1 MREDLLAR
9 QTPRRWK
16 LGGVRLRASRP
27 LFLLLGEL
35 LERPMEVAI
44 YRAEGFIHP
53 QGKTLNRHTRED
65 KRFYGED
72 DIAII
77 IEVNLT
83 HLLLQVCLNASLQ
96 QERLIVALVVLPFEE
111 RSYHEELWIVLSVEE
126 ATNKPIHLIHNTCL
140 LTTLGAVALTGERL
154 QDSR

>member
-1 MREDLLAR
+1 
-9 QTPRRWK
+9 
-16 LGGVRLRASRP
+16 
-27 LFLLLGEL
+27 
-35 LERPMEVAI
+35 MEAVI
-44 YRAEGFIHP
+44 YRVEDFTHP

-65 KRFYGED
+65 KRFYSED

-111 RSYHEELWIVLSVEE
+111 RSYHEELWIVLFVEE
-126 ATNKPIHLIHNTCL
+126 ATNKPIHLIHDTCL
-140 LTTLGAVALTGERL
+140 LTTLGAIAFTSERL
-154 QDSR
+154 EDPREYGGGIKRGICLLRELIKECHN